1 MLVCNEVFQKKNRGK
16 GGGGG
21 VEYMEFPGVS
31 KKWCVKWCDVE
42 IPGVN

>member
-21 VEYMEFPGVS
+21 GWVYGISRGIKEMMCEMM
-31 KKWCVKWCDVE
+31 WC
-42 IPGVN
+42 GNSRG